1 MATSDAQMKA
11 SRKWNENNLDRIYI
25 TVKKGQKDII
35 KEIAARQNL
44 SINAYIGKAISNQ
57 IENDTINNE
66 KA

>member
-1 MATSDAQMKA
+1 MTTSEAQIKA

-35 KEIAARQNL
+35 KEIAAQQNL

-57 IENDTINNE
+57 IEHDTIKE